1 MNTGSLTDNL
11 KTENSELKKKIRLY
25 EISSKIDYE
34 KIEKLKEEIKTLR
47 QLGQFKIDYG
57 NR

>member
-11 KTENSELKKKIRLY
+11 KTENSELKKKIKLY

-34 KIEKLKEEIKTLR
+34 KIEKLKEEIRTLR
-47 QLGQFKIDYG
+47 QLGQFKTDYG
-57 NR
+57 CR

>member
-1 MNTGSLTDNL
+1 MESYILTDNL
-11 KTENSELKKKIRLY
+11 KRENIELKKKIHLY

-34 KIEKLKEEIKTLR
+34 KIEKLKDEIRRLK

>member
-11 KTENSELKKKIRLY
+11 KTENSELKKKIKLY

>member
-11 KTENSELKKKIRLY
+11 KTENNELKKKIRLY

>member
-1 MNTGSLTDNL
+1 MNTGSLTDHL